1 MLHLKLHV
9 QFFPT
14 PPWSQE
20 GWSRMKKVE
29 RKAIRRFKV
38 LEGLWQEKKKMK
50 GNVREADKIVSEMEG
65 VSRERLLPNKNC
77 AYKVRKRP
85 VSNRQK
91 ELLPRLCRLLA
102 SNLHWTLEV
111 PKLSVEPRE
120 RQETRRVS
128 RMCVHVLFLKHF
140 LLAAVRG
147 TRD

>member
-1 MLHLKLHV
+1 
-9 QFFPT
+9 
-14 PPWSQE
+14 
-20 GWSRMKKVE
+20 MKKVE

-50 GNVREADKIVSEMEG
+50 GNVREADKIVSEMER

-102 SNLHWTLEV
+102 SNLH
-111 PKLSVEPRE
+111 
-120 RQETRRVS
+120 
-128 RMCVHVLFLKHF
+128 
-140 LLAAVRG
+140 
-147 TRD
+147 